1 MDDPHIHQQIPPIRI
16 RSATVADASALLSI
30 YGPLVETSA
39 ISFETVVPTTAE
51 FAARIEMAVTGW
63 SWLVAELNDRCIGY
77 AYGSAHRQRAA
88 YRWSVEVSAYVDS
101 GHHRRGVGRAL
112 YLQLFEELTEKGF
125 CNAYAGIAL
134 PNDASIALHRAVGFE
149 SIGIFKAVGRK
160 FGRWYD
166 VAWFQRN
173 LRPSPPLA

>member
-1 MDDPHIHQQIPPIRI
+1 MTHNPISPIRI
-16 RSATVADASALLSI
+16 RSATAADAPSLLSI

-39 ISFETVVPTTAE
+39 VSFETVVPTTEE
-51 FAARIEMAVTGW
+51 FAGRIEKAVAGW

-77 AYGSAHRQRAA
+77 AYGSAHRERAA
-88 YRWSVEVSAYVDS
+88 YRWSVEVSAYVNA
-101 GHHRRGVGRAL
+101 GHHRQGVARAL
-112 YLQLFEELTEKGF
+112 YTQLFGTLTEKGF
-125 CNAYAGIAL
+125 CNVFAGIAL

-160 FGRWYD
+160 FGRWHD

-173 LRPSPPLA
+173 LSSSPPFN